1 MISMFVITNTDD
13 FFLIVVSLQEVS
25 RVPFKSD
32 IAHFAW
38 RVTWNYTNSPFVY
51 LSDMIEL
58 GTGSRSTFEFTSRVN
73 LFGPSL
79 YSIART
85 FG

>member
-1 MISMFVITNTDD
+1 MVLENRF
-13 FFLIVVSLQEVS
+13 FFLNICFPYTISNFDPDKRNMQ
-25 RVPFKSD
+25 KS
-32 IAHFAW
+32 
-38 RVTWNYTNSPFVY
+38 Y